1 MQEQAGEWGM
11 QAMRF
16 PTTVFSSG
24 DTCLF
29 VISPFHQASQKQ
41 DAPAASVLPRASEL
55 QYKPCHR

>member
-1 MQEQAGEWGM
+1 MQEQAGDRGM
-11 QAMRF
+11 QAMLF
-16 PTTVFSSG
+16 LTTVFSSG

-29 VISPFHQASQKQ
+29 VISPFQQASQKQ